1 MKLVLDTNILV
12 SGLLRPAGPPGA
24 ILQQAAAGVHRICF
38 DDRIL
43 EEYRE
48 VLARPRFAFN
58 QDDVEALLDQLETDG
73 IPVLCDPL
81 SHALPDRDDEKF
93 LEAAIAASAEFLV
106 TGNLRHFPEDL
117 RCGVR
122 AIAPREFLDLPGV

>member
-1 MKLVLDTNILV
+1 LVLDTNVLV
-12 SGLLRPAGPPGA
+12 SGLLRPAGPPGV
-24 ILQQAAAGVHRICF
+24 ILQQAAAGIHRVCY

-48 VLARPRFAFN
+48 VLARPRFAFD
-58 QDDVEALLDQLETDG
+58 QGDVETLLDQLEADG

-81 SHALPDRDDEKF
+81 ADALPDRDDEKF
-93 LEAAIAASAEFLV
+93 LEAAIAAPAEFLI

-117 RCGVR
+117 RYGVR
-122 AIAPREFLDLPGV
+122 VIAPREFLDFPGV